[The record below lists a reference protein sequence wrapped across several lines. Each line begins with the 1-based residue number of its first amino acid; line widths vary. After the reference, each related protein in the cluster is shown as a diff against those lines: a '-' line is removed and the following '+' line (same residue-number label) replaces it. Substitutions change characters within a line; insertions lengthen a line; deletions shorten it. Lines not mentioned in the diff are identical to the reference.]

1 MSASEKRAFG
11 GANGSVLRTRTRC
24 PCRSGLGKAYRSVMS
39 AIGSATARGPE
50 MWCDMAASPSPHV
63 DVYDLDGVVSVAEAV
78 PGRDLRLRI
87 AGGVGRA
94 GAEGVPADVVRLPV
108 ERPFLPL
115 VWACGWLELG
125 RVPVAFAGEADVDT
139 RDGSR
144 ARPGLA
150 AYGVRAGADS
160 RAVSGVGDPC
170 PHAHEADGLA
180 RPVGPLVHVVARL
193 ELAGEPL
200 GQDVDPLQ
208 PFHRGDG
215 VPVGHDESER
225 GAV

>member
-1 MSASEKRAFG
+1 MSASEKRAVG
-11 GANGSVLRTRTRC
+11 GANGSVLRTRTRH

-78 PGRDLRLRI
+78 PGRDFRLHI
-87 AGGVGRA
+87 PGGVGRP

-115 VWACGWLELG
+115 VRAFGRREPG
-125 RVPVAFAGEADVDT
+125 RVPVAFAGEADVDA
-139 RDGSR
+139 RDGPGS
-144 ARPGLA
+144 RPGLA
-150 AYGVRAGADS
+150 AHGVRAGTDR
-160 RAVSGVGDPC
+160 RAVSGGGDAR
-170 PHAHEADGLA
+170 PHAHEADGLV

-193 ELAGEPL
+193 ELTGERL
-200 GQDVDPLQ
+200 GQDVDAL
-208 PFHRGDG
+208 
-215 VPVGHDESER
+215 
-225 GAV
+225 